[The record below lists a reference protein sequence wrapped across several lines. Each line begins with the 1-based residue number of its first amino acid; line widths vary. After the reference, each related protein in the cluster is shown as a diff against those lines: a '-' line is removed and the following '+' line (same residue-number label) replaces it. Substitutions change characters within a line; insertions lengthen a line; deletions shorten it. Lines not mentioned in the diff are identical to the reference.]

1 MTARRTPY
9 RLLSTA
15 LFLLT
20 PLLAPSASAQT
31 EPAEP
36 KAACCQLTTAM
47 TSDALRG
54 EDLTG
59 DERFFMSEGT
69 PPNVHFLIDTSASM
83 RELPQVKEGDHETF
97 FASGDGCTQPD
108 LLAVQNA
115 NGWDPNVAYPVP
127 DPDHANLFRD
137 DKLYAYMFW
146 EDLNNPT
153 SNWNTKEE
161 ACAAQ
166 HSTSTDPTRA
176 LYNACLSCL
185 QTKGFYKRPGATGA
199 RPGTDPRRL
208 TFVFT
213 GRFLNFNPPKYVTAK
228 ATLKSI
234 LKDMR
239 RVRVGISYFDA
250 DNSVHGALMA
260 TPQGPSCEQ
269 LRADPTAFQTVRPSY
284 LSAVDGLRFKAA
296 TPLAESLLNLGQ
308 YFSSSNGLYTDTFGF
323 DASYLKSGFQNAA
336 LARPERSWCWS
347 CQATSIVIVT
357 DGEPSADDH
366 VPAASIE
373 RLNGGPVTCPATEPC
388 AEDAQHKLDDV
399 AKLLATEDL
408 QRGSPEVVGD
418 FDTAGRQ
425 SLTIHAIGF
434 GVNANILKN
443 AARVGGG
450 LYHQAND
457 GAGLKKALQ
466 DIIANVDRRAT
477 SFSAAS
483 VSGTQLSGAGGTLVP
498 RLRPGRDRDESWRG
512 YLYRYKLASELLL
525 GCKPALATQ
534 PGGDPK
540 DLNADKDCEDLHLI
554 DADGE
559 AVVENELGD
568 FVKLK
573 DRLVPARPFWEAG
586 QQLKSTSAPTQRWKT
601 RNIYTIVDNGGPG
614 GAGPDGRIDTHD
626 TPVAFTEEN
635 ASALRASLGIGEGG
649 CTVAGEKLGPDD
661 CTRAVIRYYR
671 GADLLNADVA
681 RRDFDRP
688 FLLHDIF
695 HSAPQ
700 SVEPPMP
707 RAFCGFS
714 QQCLQTLHDGRTPQ
728 QTYALSGTSR
738 TQGAYDEYVAR
749 HKDRDRVVL
758 VGSNGGMLHA
768 FHNGRRTGEDPI
780 TGLPQHDEGTGEEL
794 WAFVPPDLL
803 PRLMPKLGRHGWFVD
818 GTPMVREVWLDGVG
832 TPGDAMAD
840 GKKQASE
847 FRTVAVVGSG
857 TGGVHRFALDVTALL
872 PSPGAA
878 QAGRAPAQ
886 KGDFLWMWPQP
897 CDPLALQLGESDGH
911 FSPRPPPIGPVAMAD
926 PEGPWRVGGTAAREQ
941 WVVFLNGGYDRSL
954 SRGRGL
960 AMVDLRT
967 GETLWS
973 FFHGDG
979 AERSEHL
986 RHPFAASVAMM
997 DIGGQVG
1004 SKPDG
1009 DLLFDTATVA
1019 DYGGQVWTVRFWQP
1033 GKRATSGRVENWFAA
1048 RAFQVKAP
1056 DAETV
1061 RPSFSYMTSN
1071 TVQPDTGYLRTFVG
1085 TGDRYNLADS
1095 GGATCRLS
1103 NPLGCAQL
1111 GCRTR
1116 QTVTVE
1122 RGGSTAWSSSTEYT
1136 NYRYTSGTST
1146 PGTAASATCG
1156 ATKVALAWDFGAEN
1170 GCTASASGKLEYTCD
1185 GTGTG
1190 WGCRVSQNNWVP
1202 LATTKPLPAT
1212 SPHRFYGFWSYGAK
1226 AARSFNT
1233 NSEAQTYEAAPFGT
1247 GKYTSGLMTDN
1258 HLVDVSQF
1266 ESDGRV
1272 KTGEQEAGALEAGW
1286 YVRYGGSREQT
1297 GSGTA
1302 IVNGCVLWNSFEA
1315 GATAGMCAASGNHQ
1329 ARIYQAGFV
1338 GGTAQCAQGFYT
1350 AAGTGSGGT
1359 GGSWRRF
1366 SQRDVQSAPAD
1377 PAPQRTLETVDIVL
1391 NEPGTGPRRVGVSLE
1406 NEALQSL
1413 YQLELDRSGHD
1424 CRHEAQRCE

>member
-1 MTARRTPY
+1 MTAWSPLR
-9 RLLSTA
+9 RLLPTA
-15 LFLLT
+15 LLLT
-20 PLLAPSASAQT
+20 PALAHAAPP
-31 EPAEP
+31 PAHAPEP
-36 KAACCQLTTAM
+36 KAACCQLTTAL
-47 TSDALRG
+47 TSEALRG

-59 DERFFMSEGT
+59 DERFFISEGT
-69 PPNVHFLIDTSASM
+69 APNVHFLIDTSASM
-83 RELPQVKEGDHETF
+83 RELPQVKEGDHQTF
-97 FASGDGCTQPD
+97 FDAGDGCTQPD
-108 LLAVQNA
+108 LLAVQQA
-115 NGWDPNVAYPVP
+115 NGWDASVAYPVP
-127 DPDHANLFRD
+127 DPDHSGLFRD
-137 DKLYAYMFW
+137 DKLYGYMFW
-146 EDLNNPT
+146 EDLNAPAP
-153 SNWNTKEE
+153 NWNTKEE
-161 ACAAQ
+161 ACAFQ
-166 HSTSTDPTRA
+166 HPTAADPTREG
-176 LYNACLSCL
+176 YDACRSCL
-185 QTKGFYKRPGATGA
+185 QTKGFYKRPKAKGAPTGM
-199 RPGTDPRRL
+199 DPRRL

-234 LKDMR
+234 LRDMR
-239 RVRVGISYFDA
+239 RVRVGLSYFDA
-250 DNSVHGALMA
+250 DNTVHGALMSM
-260 TPQGPSCEQ
+260 PQGPSCEQ
-269 LRADPTAFQTVRPSY
+269 LGTNPKAFDSVRASY
-284 LSAVDGLRFKAA
+284 LSAVDNLRFRAA
-296 TPLAESLLNLGQ
+296 TPLAESLLNVGQ
-308 YFSSSNGLYTDTFGF
+308 YFSSSDGLYTDTFGF
-323 DASYLKSGFQNAA
+323 DTGYLKSGFQNAS
-336 LARPERSWCWS
+336 LSRPERSWCWG
-347 CQATSIVIVT
+347 CQTTSIVIVT

-366 VPAASIE
+366 VPAAGIE
-373 RLNGGPVTCPATEPC
+373 RLNGGPVTCPASEPC
-388 AEDAQHKLDDV
+388 PEDAQHKLDDV
-399 AKLLATEDL
+399 AKLLATQDL
-408 QRGSPEVVGD
+408 QRASPAMVGD
-418 FDTAGRQ
+418 LDTSGRQ

-457 GAGLKKALQ
+457 GAGLKLALQ

-483 VSGTQLSGAGGTLVP
+483 VAGTQLTGAGGTLVP
-498 RLRPGRDRDESWRG
+498 RLRPGRDRDEPWRG

-525 GCKPALATQ
+525 GCKPERATQ
-534 PGGDPK
+534 PGGDTK
-540 DLNADKDCEDLHLI
+540 DLNGDKDCADLHLI

-573 DRLVPARPFWEAG
+573 DRLIPARPFWEAG
-586 QQLKSTSAPTQRWKT
+586 QQLKASSAPTQRWKT
-601 RNIYTIVDNGGPG
+601 RNLYTIVDNAGPAG
-614 GAGPDGRIDTHD
+614 DGPDGRIDSHD
-626 TPVAFTEEN
+626 TPVAFTEDN
-635 ASALRASLGIGEGG
+635 ASVLRAFLGIGEGG
-649 CTVAGEKLGPDD
+649 CTVAGTKLGPEA
-661 CTRAVIRYYR
+661 CARAVIRYYR
-671 GADLLNADVA
+671 GADVLNPDPA

-695 HSAPQ
+695 HSAPR

-714 QQCLQTLHDGRTPQ
+714 QQCLQTLHDGRTEQ
-728 QTYALSGTSR
+728 QSYAASGKTH
-738 TQGAYDEYVAR
+738 GAYDEYVSR
-749 HKDRDRVVL
+749 HQGRDRVVL

-768 FHNGRRTGEDPI
+768 FHNGRRTGDDPI

-794 WAFVPPDLL
+794 WAFLPPDLL

-832 TPGDAMAD
+832 TSGDAVSD
-840 GKKQASE
+840 GRKQASE
-847 FRTVAVVGSG
+847 FRTVAVVGTG

-872 PSPGAA
+872 PNPGTSNP
-878 QAGRAPAQ
+878 GRAPSR

-897 CDPLALQLGESDGH
+897 CDALALQLGESDGH

-926 PEGPWRVGGTAAREQ
+926 PAGPWRVDGTAAREQ

-979 AERSEHL
+979 SERSEHL

-997 DIGGQVG
+997 DIGGQLG

-1033 GKRATSGRVENWFAA
+1033 GRLASTGRVENWFAA
-1048 RAFQVKAP
+1048 RAFQVQAP

-1071 TVQPDTGYLRTFVG
+1071 TVQPDTGFLRTFLG
-1085 TGDRYNLADS
+1085 TGDRYNLADG

-1111 GCRTR
+1111 GCRAR

-1122 RGGSTAWSSSTEYT
+1122 RGGSTAWSASTGYDNYQYT
-1136 NYRYTSGTST
+1136 GSTPTSGT
-1146 PGTAASATCG
+1146 ASATCG
-1156 ATKVALAWDFGAEN
+1156 ATKVALAWDYGAAN

-1185 GTGTG
+1185 GTGAA
-1190 WGCRVSQNNWVP
+1190 WGCRVTQNDWTP

-1212 SPHRFYGFWSYGAK
+1212 SPHRFYGFWSYGVK
-1226 AARSFNT
+1226 PARTFNT
-1233 NSEAQTYEAAPFGT
+1233 PAEARTYEAAGGT
-1247 GKYTSGLMTDN
+1247 GKYTAGLMTDA
-1258 HLVDVSQF
+1258 HLMDVSQF

-1272 KTGEQEAGALEAGW
+1272 KPGEQEAGALEAGW
-1286 YVRYGGSREQT
+1286 YVRYGASREQT
-1297 GSGTA
+1297 GSGTT

-1315 GATAGMCAASGNHQ
+1315 GASGGMCSTSGNHQ

-1338 GGTAQCAQGFYT
+1338 GGNARCAEGFYT
-1350 AAGTGSGGT
+1350 APTAGSTGGD
-1359 GGSWRRF
+1359 GSWRRF
-1366 SQRDVQSAPAD
+1366 SQRDVVSAPAD
-1377 PAPQRTLETVDIVL
+1377 PTPQRTLEAVDIVL
-1391 NEPGTGPRRVGVSLE
+1391 NEPGAGPRRVGVSLE

-1424 CRHEAQRCE
+1424 CRHEATRCE